1 MSLAAIRNDL
11 AALHTADGSAAPSWF
26 DARVLFAWRAQCLL
40 LPSRDSQLAHAAV
53 GFFIGSLHW
62 RALGHLLVAVDR
74 WLPGLKLLPRLRW
87 EGFPAAE
94 LFGVEAQPQA
104 CAVLCGTPGPLRK
117 LTVLHRPPQGEP
129 AVAKLALRV
138 TADEAIGLE
147 QGWLEELGVAPE
159 LAPFIPRLLR
169 AGALPGGRRYVTTS
183 VLPTG
188 HAAFRFGGAHRQFLG
203 ELGAHGDVHPWADS
217 AAFERLRERARAV
230 EPLMD
235 ARYRRLIGTA
245 VNDIERR
252 IGARTLPACLAHGD
266 FAPWNVRVRDGRL
279 FAFDWEYAQAGANP
293 LHDFLHFHLMGR
305 LARHRAVGARAMALV
320 LSRAGQ
326 HADAVFGARSGVAQA
341 AGPLALHYLLE
352 VVTFY
357 VAASRRLDP
366 RHPVL
371 RAYLGLVEQRGRWLD
386 ARPPTGDIA

>member
-1 MSLAAIRNDL
+1 MSFAALRNDL
-11 AALHTADGSAAPSWF
+11 AALRSAGEHAAAPF
-26 DARVLFAWRAQCLL
+26 QARVLFAWRAQCLL
-40 LPSRDSQLAHAAV
+40 LPSNDPGLAHAAV
-53 GFFIGSLHW
+53 RFFVGTPHW
-62 RALGHLLVAVDR
+62 RALGHLFLAVDR
-74 WLPGLKLLPRLRW
+74 WLPWLKLLPPLRW
-87 EGFPAAE
+87 EAFPAAE
-94 LFGVEAQPQA
+94 LFGPSARPQA

-117 LTVLHRPPQGEP
+117 LTVLHRPAQGAP
-129 AVAKLALRV
+129 VVAKLALRV
-138 TADEAIGLE
+138 TADEAVSLE
-147 QGWLEELGVAPE
+147 RGWLEELGAVPE

-183 VLPTG
+183 VLPGG
-188 HAAFRFGGAHRQFLG
+188 HAAFRFGGAHRHFLS

-217 AAFERLRERARAV
+217 AAFERLRERSRAI

-235 ARYRRLIGTA
+235 AHHRRLIGTA

-252 IGARTLPACLAHGD
+252 IGGRSLPACLAHGD
-266 FAPWNVRVRDGRL
+266 FAPWNVRLRDGRL

-305 LARHRAVGARAMALV
+305 LARHRATGARAMALL

-386 ARPPTGDIA
+386 ARIATGDMA